1 MVDEPTVI
9 ELILKELVAQDER
22 PALEQLCEACVRV
35 LDIDGLSLAMVSGQ
49 AVREPLCARGHHAL
63 QIDQLQFTVGEGPCL
78 EACSA
83 GRPMSVPDLLTGT
96 DQRWPV
102 FTSAV
107 AELAPDLRAIFGFPL
122 LVGTQG
128 IGAMNLYRYS
138 PGDLGEKQYRE
149 ATRACE
155 LAVPIILEDLPI
167 HRDSEFG
174 TYFHE
179 HAVIDRTAV
188 YRATGLLMLNLEL

>member
-1 MVDEPTVI
+1 
-9 ELILKELVAQDER
+9 
-22 PALEQLCEACVRV
+22 
-35 LDIDGLSLAMVSGQ
+35 
-49 AVREPLCARGHHAL
+49 
-63 QIDQLQFTVGEGPCL
+63 LQFTVGEGPCL

-102 FTSAV
+102 FTNAV
-107 AELAPDLRAIFGFPL
+107 SQLVPDLRAIFGFPL

-155 LAVPIILEDLPI
+155 LAVPIILEDLPV

-179 HAVIDRTAV
+179 HAVIDRTTV
-188 YRATGLLMLNLEL
+188 YRATGLLMLDQELTSQEAFDRLRAFAFSAGRLVEDVAEDVVAHRLYLSDDPDSTS